1 MQNAF
6 DILVGFSDRIKQ
18 KQKLIV
24 FDKLKSKYIK
34 RKLVY
39 RNKKYLNK
47 IVDSI
52 GNLIKDEHLK
62 VLNYVFLELI
72 HNLKVTRNQ
81 ELMMKNSST
90 SFPKFI

>member
-1 MQNAF
+1 LQNAF

-52 GNLIKDEHLK
+52 SNLIKDEHLE